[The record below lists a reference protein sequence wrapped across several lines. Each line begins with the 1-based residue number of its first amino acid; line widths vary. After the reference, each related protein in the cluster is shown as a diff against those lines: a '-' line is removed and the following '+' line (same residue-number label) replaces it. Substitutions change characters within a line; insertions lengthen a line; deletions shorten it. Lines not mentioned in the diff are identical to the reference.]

1 MSKGLALGEKVS
13 LSRKVLITL
22 LGLSYRIGG
31 RTILR
36 RLDLAVER
44 GETMAVMGMSGVG
57 KSTLL
62 KCVAGLVRPT
72 SGQVIIGSMDI
83 ARMPEGSLRNVRRT
97 MGMVFQYA
105 ALFDS
110 LTVFENVAFGLRRHT
125 RMNEGEI
132 RAAVAEK
139 LGKVGLAGAEDLMP
153 SELSGGMQKRVGLA
167 RALALDPQIL
177 LYDEPTS
184 GLDPVTGA
192 SIDELII
199 RMRDDLCVTSVIV
212 SHDIAS
218 ITRVADKIAMLHQG
232 RIMAVGTPDEM
243 RNSENETVRQFM
255 EGKTEGPIKPGI

>member
-1 MSKGLALGEKVS
+1 M
-13 LSRKVLITL
+13 
-22 LGLSYRIGG
+22 
-31 RTILR
+31 LR

-44 GETMAVMGMSGVG
+44 GETVAVMGMSGVG

-62 KCVAGLVRPT
+62 KCIAGLVRPT
-72 SGQVIIGSMDI
+72 SGQVLIGSVDI

-125 RMNEGEI
+125 RMSEVEI
-132 RAAVAEK
+132 RDAVAEK
-139 LGKVGLAGAEDLMP
+139 LSKVGLAGAEDLMP
-153 SELSGGMQKRVGLA
+153 SELSGGMQKRAGLA

-199 RMRDDLCVTSVIV
+199 RMRDDLCVTSVVV

-218 ITRVADKIAMLHQG
+218 ITRVADRVAMLYQG
-232 RIMAVGTPDEM
+232 RIVAVGTPDEM
-243 RNSENETVRQFM
+243 RNSENEIVRQFM
-255 EGKTEGPIKPGI
+255 EGNTEGSLKPGI